1 MLILELRQLHVGYI
15 YCTLNQ
21 STIPLNSRLKKLS
34 LHFTECGKTVG
45 KADYEFLQRSE
56 VLSYHP
62 CLQSIYAI

>member
-1 MLILELRQLHVGYI
+1 MYTEPVNH
-15 YCTLNQ
+15 T
-21 STIPLNSRLKKLS
+21 SKFSSKKLS